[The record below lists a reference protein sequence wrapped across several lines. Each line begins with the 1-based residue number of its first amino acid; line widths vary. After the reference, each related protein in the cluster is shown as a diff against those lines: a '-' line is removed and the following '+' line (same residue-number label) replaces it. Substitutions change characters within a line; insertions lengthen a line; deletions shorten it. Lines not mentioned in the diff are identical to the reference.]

1 MMTVPTSPSSP
12 FRTDCVPRT
21 ALCYGSLSVVTHP
34 ATLTS
39 GTGLTRVTLHTPQR
53 RVDVALPASVVLAEL
68 LPELL
73 RHAGIGLADDGEN
86 HGGWIARRADG
97 TPLDEAKSLAQ
108 LNIRDGEVL
117 HLVPA
122 REQWPELEYD
132 DVVEAIAAG
141 ARKRGAAWTPAA
153 TRVSTLAGAGIL
165 LLAGVMAMLAGGP
178 AWAPGGYLALTVAVL
193 LLVGG
198 VLASRAYGDGIAGSA
213 LAGFALPYAF
223 AGGALLIGDTAVLN
237 GVVPTMLWLGSPQL
251 LVGCVAILLFAALGA
266 AGVGHG
272 MRIFMAGGMVGLL
285 GAATS
290 LLAFFGAPGAAAILM
305 ATLVCGIGLL
315 PVLAI
320 RFGKVPVPSVALPR
334 DSESF
339 SVSAPGRDRSTL
351 DLPDRSRVFAAV
363 SRSEELLTGMLLGY
377 TALVAFASLVLAIAG
392 GVAGR
397 VLIAVAAT
405 ALLLRSRLFV
415 TIRQRG
421 PLIAA
426 GLLGHMLLLGGIVF
440 SASSTSRA
448 FFAVGAVLL
457 ALIIVLAGQTWSR
470 QAPSPYV
477 GRAADLFDLLVVI
490 SVVPVAAWVL
500 DIYGIIQGLTS

>member
-1 MMTVPTSPSSP
+1 
-12 FRTDCVPRT
+12 
-21 ALCYGSLSVVTHP
+21 VTHP

-39 GTGLTRVTLHTPQR
+39 GTGLTRVTVHTPQR
-53 RVDVALPASVVLAEL
+53 RVDVALPASVALAEL

-73 RHAGIGLADDGEN
+73 RHAGIGLADDGET
-86 HGGWIARRADG
+86 HGGWIARRPDG
-97 TPLDEAKSLAQ
+97 SALDEGKSLAQ
-108 LNIRDGEVL
+108 LSVRDGEVL
-117 HLVPA
+117 HLAPA

-141 ARKRGAAWTPAA
+141 ARRRGAAWTPAA
-153 TRVSTLAGAGIL
+153 TRVSTLAGAGVL
-165 LLAGVMAMLAGGP
+165 LLAGVMALLEGGP
-178 AWAPGGYLALTVAVL
+178 AWGPGGYLALTVAVL

-223 AGGALLIGDTAVLN
+223 AGGALLLGGTADA
-237 GVVPTMLWLGSPQL
+237 GVVPTLLWLGAPQL

-272 MRIFMAGGMVGLL
+272 VRVFMAGGVVGLL
-285 GAATS
+285 GAISS
-290 LLAFFGAPGAAAILM
+290 LLSGLGAAGSAAVLM

-320 RFGKVPVPSVALPR
+320 RFGKVPVPSVALPK

-339 SVSAPGRDRSTL
+339 SVSAPGRDRSLL

-377 TALVAFASLVLAIAG
+377 TVLAAMGSLVLAVAG
-392 GVAGR
+392 GTPGR

-415 TIRQRG
+415 TIRQRT

-426 GLLGHMLLLGGIVF
+426 GLIGHLFLLGGLVF
-440 SASSTSRA
+440 TATSNSRA
-448 FFAVGAVLL
+448 FFAVGAVIL
-457 ALIIVLAGQTWSR
+457 ALIVVLAGQTWSR
-470 QAPSPYV
+470 TAPSPYV
-477 GRAADLFDLLVVI
+477 GRFADIFDLLVVI

-500 DIYGIIQGLTS
+500 GFYGMIQSLTA

>member
-1 MMTVPTSPSSP
+1 
-12 FRTDCVPRT
+12 
-21 ALCYGSLSVVTHP
+21 
-34 ATLTS
+34 
-39 GTGLTRVTLHTPQR
+39 
-53 RVDVALPASVVLAEL
+53 

-73 RHAGIGLADDGEN
+73 HHAGIGLADDGEQ
-86 HGGWIARRADG
+86 HGGWVVRRPDG
-97 TPLDEAKSLAQ
+97 SALDEGKALGQ
-108 LNIRDGEVL
+108 LNVRDGEVL

-141 ARKRGAAWTPAA
+141 ARRRGAAWTSAA
-153 TRVSTLAGAGIL
+153 TRTATLVGAGLL
-165 LLAGVMAMLAGGP
+165 LLAGVVSLLRGGP
-178 AWAPGGYLALTVAVL
+178 GWGPGGYMSLTVAVL

-223 AGGALLIGDTAVLN
+223 AGGALLLGDDGASV
-237 GVVPTMLWLGSPQL
+237 GAIPIVPWLGSAQL
-251 LVGCVAILLFAALGA
+251 LVGSVAMLLFAALGA

-272 MRIFMAGGMVGLL
+272 TRIFMAGGVVGLL
-285 GAATS
+285 GALGA
-290 LLAFFGAPGAAAILM
+290 LLEGLGAAGAAAILL

-334 DSESF
+334 GSEGETFTSTQAQR
-339 SVSAPGRDRSTL
+339 SRSSADM
-351 DLPDRSRVFAAV
+351 PDKTRVFAAV

-377 TALVAFASLVLAIAG
+377 TVLVTFATLVLAVDG
-392 GVAGR
+392 GVSGR
-397 VLIAVAAT
+397 VLVAVAAT

-415 TIRQRG
+415 TTRQRV

-426 GLLGHMLLLGGIVF
+426 GLLGHMLLLGGLAF
-440 SASSTSRA
+440 SADGQVRA
-448 FFAVGAVLL
+448 FFAIGAVVL
-457 ALIIVLAGQTWSR
+457 ALIVVLAGQTWSR
-470 QAPSPYV
+470 TAPSPYI
-477 GRAADLFDLLVVI
+477 GRAADVFDLLVVV

-500 DIYGIIQGLTS
+500 DVYGWIQSLIA

>member
-1 MMTVPTSPSSP
+1 
-12 FRTDCVPRT
+12 
-21 ALCYGSLSVVTHP
+21 
-34 ATLTS
+34 
-39 GTGLTRVTLHTPQR
+39 
-53 RVDVALPASVVLAEL
+53 VLAEL

-73 RHAGIGLADDGEN
+73 RHAGIGLADDGET

-97 TPLDEAKSLAQ
+97 TPLDEGKSLTQ
-108 LNIRDGEVL
+108 LGVRDGEVL

-141 ARKRGAAWTPAA
+141 ARRRGAAWTPEA
-153 TRVSTLAGAGIL
+153 TRVSTLAGAAIL
-165 LLAGVMAMLAGGP
+165 LLAGVLAMLAGGP
-178 AWAPGGYLALTVAVL
+178 AWGPGGYLALTVAVL

-198 VLASRAYGDGIAGSA
+198 VLASRAYGDGVAGSA

-223 AGGALLIGDTAVLN
+223 AGGALLIGDPGRADA
-237 GVVPTMLWLGSPQL
+237 GVVAKMLWLGGPQL

-285 GAATS
+285 GAGAA
-290 LLAFFGAPGAAAILM
+290 LLSGFGAAGSAAVLM

-320 RFGKVPVPSVALPR
+320 RFGKVPVPAVALPR

-339 SVSAPGRDRSTL
+339 TVSTPGRVRSHL
-351 DLPDRSRVFAAV
+351 
-363 SRSEELLTGMLLGY
+363 ELLTGMVLGY
-377 TALVAFASLVLAIAG
+377 TVLAAFCALVLAIAG
-392 GVAGR
+392 GTSGR

-421 PLIAA
+421 PLIVA
-426 GLLGHMLLLGGIVF
+426 GLLGHLLLLGGIVF
-440 SASSTSRA
+440 SANNSSRA

-470 QAPSPYV
+470 TAPSPYV
-477 GRAADLFDLLVVI
+477 GRAADLFDLLVVV

-500 DIYGIIQGLTS
+500 GFFAMIQSWTA

>member
-1 MMTVPTSPSSP
+1 
-12 FRTDCVPRT
+12 
-21 ALCYGSLSVVTHP
+21 
-34 ATLTS
+34 
-39 GTGLTRVTLHTPQR
+39 
-53 RVDVALPASVVLAEL
+53 VLAEL

-73 RHAGIGLADDGEN
+73 RHAGIGLADDGET

-97 TPLDEAKSLAQ
+97 TPLDEGKSLTQ
-108 LNIRDGEVL
+108 LGVRDGEVL

-141 ARKRGAAWTPAA
+141 ARRRGAAWTPEA
-153 TRVSTLAGAGIL
+153 TRVSTLAGAAIL
-165 LLAGVMAMLAGGP
+165 LLAGVLAMLAGGP
-178 AWAPGGYLALTVAVL
+178 AWGPGGYLALTVAVL

-198 VLASRAYGDGIAGSA
+198 VLASRAYGDGVAGSA

-223 AGGALLIGDTAVLN
+223 AGGALLIGDPGRTDA
-237 GVVPTMLWLGSPQL
+237 GVVAKMLWLGGPQL

-285 GAATS
+285 GAGAA
-290 LLAFFGAPGAAAILM
+290 LLSGFGAAGSAAVLM

-320 RFGKVPVPSVALPR
+320 RFGKVPVPAVALPR

-339 SVSAPGRDRSTL
+339 TVSTPGRDRSHL

-377 TALVAFASLVLAIAG
+377 TVLAAFCALVLAIAG
-392 GVAGR
+392 GTSGR

-421 PLIAA
+421 PLIVA
-426 GLLGHMLLLGGIVF
+426 GLLGHLLLLGGIVF
-440 SASSTSRA
+440 SANNSSRA

-470 QAPSPYV
+470 TAPSPYV
-477 GRAADLFDLLVVI
+477 GRAADLFDLLVVV

-500 DIYGIIQGLTS
+500 GFFAMIQSWTA

>member
-1 MMTVPTSPSSP
+1 MS
-12 FRTDCVPRT
+12 
-21 ALCYGSLSVVTHP
+21 HP
-34 ATLTS
+34 ATITS
-39 GTGLTRVTLHTPQR
+39 GSGLTRVTLNTTQR
-53 RVDVALPASVVLAEL
+53 RVDVALPGSVALAEL

-73 RHAGIGLADDGEN
+73 RHAGIGLADDGEQ
-86 HGGWIARRADG
+86 HGGWVLRRPDG
-97 TPLDEAKSLAQ
+97 TNLDEGKALNQ
-108 LNIRDGEVL
+108 LGVRDGEVL

-141 ARKRGAAWTPAA
+141 ARKRGSAWSAGA
-153 TRVSTLAGAGIL
+153 TRTSTLAGAALL
-165 LLAGVMAMLAGGP
+165 LLAGMISLLRGGP
-178 AWAPGGYLALTVAVL
+178 GWAPGAYMSLTVAVL

-223 AGGALLIGDTAVLN
+223 GGGALLLGDETMLG
-237 GVVPTMLWLGSPQL
+237 GVIPGILWLGSSQL
-251 LVGCVAILLFAALGA
+251 LVGCVAMLLFAALGA

-272 MRIFMAGGMVGLL
+272 TRVFMAGGVVGLL
-285 GAATS
+285 GAISA
-290 LLAFFGAPGAAAILM
+290 LLESFGAAGAAAVLM

-334 DSESF
+334 GTEQETFTSTTPS
-339 SVSAPGRDRSTL
+339 SRNRSAADM
-351 DLPDRSRVFAAV
+351 PDKARVFAAV

-377 TALVAFASLVLAIAG
+377 TVLVTFASLVLAIDG
-392 GVAGR
+392 GTPGR
-397 VLIAVAAT
+397 VLVAVAAT

-415 TIRQRG
+415 TVRQRT

-426 GLLGHMLLLGGIVF
+426 GLLGHLLLLGGL
-440 SASSTSRA
+440 ATSGDNKVRA
-448 FFAVGAVLL
+448 FFAIGAVVL
-457 ALIIVLAGQTWSR
+457 ALIVVLAGQTWSR
-470 QAPSPYV
+470 TAPSPYV
-477 GRAADLFDLLVVI
+477 GRFADIFDMIVVV

-500 DIYGIIQGLTS
+500 DVYGTISSLVA